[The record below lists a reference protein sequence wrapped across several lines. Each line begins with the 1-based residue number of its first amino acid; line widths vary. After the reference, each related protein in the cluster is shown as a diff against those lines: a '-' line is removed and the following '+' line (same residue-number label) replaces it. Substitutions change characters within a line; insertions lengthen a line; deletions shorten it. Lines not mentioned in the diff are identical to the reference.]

1 MRPIEYV
8 LGYILAVLPIII
20 LQNILFFVVAICLGL
35 HFNMQVIYTIL
46 ASIPLSVLFIS
57 LGILIGSFTTEKSA
71 SGVSSIVVQL
81 VAFTSGM
88 YFSVDMIGKFFA
100 FICNFLLD
108 ASIVV
113 ILYTF
118 IALGI
123 AVIVFQRKMIDHK

>member
-88 YFSVDMIGKFFA
+88 YFSSFLSLRL
-100 FICNFLLD
+100 FITRSFKSSLSRLIRC
-108 ASIVV
+108 
-113 ILYTF
+113 
-118 IALGI
+118 
-123 AVIVFQRKMIDHK
+123 